1 MRTLDN
7 LAAMRACL
15 PPNACAPTERVMVDM
30 RDFIDGPV
38 EQASFTALFGAP
50 AYLIERVEDLRGVR
64 SSDGGQG
71 GRVSLADGPS
81 EWFDIAEWIDGGR
94 FARFITIETAEGG
107 PQYIVPRAIA
117 DQQGSVALSIAAAMD
132 RAA

>member
-1 MRTLDN
+1 MRILDN

-15 PPNACAPTERVMVDM
+15 SPGACAPTERVMVGM
-30 RDFIDGPV
+30 RDFIDGSI

-50 AYLIERVEDLRGVR
+50 AYLVERIEDLSEVR

-81 EWFDIAEWIDGGR
+81 EWFDVAEWIDGGL

-117 DQQGSVALSIAAAMD
+117 DQQENVGLSIAAAMD

>member
-1 MRTLDN
+1 
-7 LAAMRACL
+7 
-15 PPNACAPTERVMVDM
+15 MVDM
-30 RDFIDGPV
+30 QDFIDGPI

-50 AYLIERVEDLRGVR
+50 AYLVERIEDLSEVR

-71 GRVSLADGPS
+71 GPVSLADGPS
-81 EWFDIAEWIDGGR
+81 EWFDVAEWIDGGR
-94 FARFITIETAEGG
+94 FARFIAIETAEGG

-117 DQQGSVALSIAAAMD
+117 DQQGNVALSIAAAMD